1 MARSTK
7 TATLKPQPLMPI
19 TVAEDAYDRPL
30 FVTFEGQ
37 DLMVET
43 IDQQW
48 QDDAEPWENKPV
60 NRVHYRVTLENGR
73 SLEVFKNMDHGG
85 WYSLAT

>member
-1 MARSTK
+1 MGVDS
-7 TATLKPQPLMPI
+7 
-19 TVAEDAYDRPL
+19 
-30 FVTFEGQ
+30 
-37 DLMVET
+37 

-48 QDDAEPWENKPV
+48 QDDAEPWEHKPV

-85 WYSLAT
+85 WYSLAA